1 VLFTAEINV
10 IEELVPAA
18 RRKIYRDFTASRAT
32 LDKLNLGDFAVLH
45 FSTHAL
51 IDDQIPELSRIALS
65 MTDRRGHP
73 MDGFLRPYQLAQF
86 HLDGSTVVLSA
97 CDTALGKQ
105 VLGEGLAGLSSS
117 LFYAGAAQLV
127 LTLTQVD
134 AEASSYFLSEVYR
147 SFLPGNASM
156 ETSVSLARQKLA
168 RSRRFS
174 DPYYWA
180 SFIVIGQPAEASP
193 Q

>member
-1 VLFTAEINV
+1 
-10 IEELVPAA
+10 
-18 RRKIYRDFTASRAT
+18 
-32 LDKLNLGDFAVLH
+32 
-45 FSTHAL
+45 
-51 IDDQIPELSRIALS
+51 
-65 MTDRRGHP
+65 
-73 MDGFLRPYQLAQF
+73 
-86 HLDGSTVVLSA
+86 VVLSA